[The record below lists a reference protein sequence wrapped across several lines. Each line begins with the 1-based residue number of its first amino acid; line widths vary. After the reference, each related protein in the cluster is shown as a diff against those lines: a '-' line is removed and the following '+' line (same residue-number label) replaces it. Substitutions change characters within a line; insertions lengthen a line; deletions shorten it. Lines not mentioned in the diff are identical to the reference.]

1 MKITIDE
8 NFQDKTFIVNVY
20 DEPDGID
27 HADFVC
33 GSLGE
38 CFEQIMQFRIFN
50 GLSYGEADPGTTLE
64 KYFESLDDL
73 Q

>member
-20 DEPDGID
+20 DGPDGID

-50 GLSYGEADPGTTLE
+50 GMSYEETP
-64 KYFESLDDL
+64 KESLRHYFSKINYD
-73 Q
+73 

>member
-20 DEPDGID
+20 DGPDGID

-38 CFEQIMQFRIFN
+38 AFEEIMRFRTFN
-50 GLSYGEADPGTTLE
+50 ALSYEENPKE
-64 KYFESLDDL
+64 SIKHYFSGINYD
-73 Q
+73 